1 MSVDE
6 TRQTRPADVFFAL
19 TNFEFN
25 NFEFWIKKSYL
36 CRAKAFDIMKD
47 FSELIKT
54 RRSMRQFTEELLSGD
69 DVKLLLRAG
78 LISPSSKGLHSYEF
92 IVVEDKQML
101 QALSQSK
108 AVGSDFLA
116 GAPLAIVVL
125 SDPQTSDVWI
135 EDASVAAMNILLQAE
150 DLGLG
155 ACWIQVRE
163 RMDAEGRPTEE
174 IVKSL
179 LGIPEGM
186 RAVCMIA
193 VGHKGM
199 ERKPQN
205 EDRLK
210 WERVHIGQY

>member
-1 MSVDE
+1 
-6 TRQTRPADVFFAL
+6 
-19 TNFEFN
+19 
-25 NFEFWIKKSYL
+25 
-36 CRAKAFDIMKD
+36 MKD

-78 LISPSSKGLHSYEF
+78 LMAPSSKGLHSYEF

-155 ACWIQVRE
+155 ACWIQVRD

>member
-1 MSVDE
+1 ME
-6 TRQTRPADVFFAL
+6 
-19 TNFEFN
+19 N
-25 NFEFWIKKSYL
+25 
-36 CRAKAFDIMKD
+36 

-54 RRSMRQFTEELLSGD
+54 RRSMRQFTDELLSGD

-78 LISPSSKGLHSYEF
+78 LMAPSSKGLHSYEF
-92 IVVEDKQML
+92 VVVEDKEML
-101 QALSQSK
+101 AALSQCK
-108 AVGSDFLA
+108 KVGSDFLA

-125 SDPQTSDVWI
+125 ADPAVSDVWV
-135 EDASVAAMNILLQAE
+135 EDASVAATHILLQAE

-155 ACWIQVRE
+155 ACWIQVRNRFSPDE
-163 RMDAEGRPTEE
+163 LPTEQ

-179 LGIPEGM
+179 LGIPEDRGV
-186 RAVCMIA
+186 VCIIA

-210 WERVHIGQY
+210 WERVYLEKFKVES

>member
-1 MSVDE
+1 M
-6 TRQTRPADVFFAL
+6 
-19 TNFEFN
+19 
-25 NFEFWIKKSYL
+25 YL
-36 CRAKAFDIMKD
+36 CSEKIKDSIFNVQYSMKY
-47 FSELIKT
+47 SELIKL
-54 RRSMRQFTEELLSGD
+54 RRSHRSFTEELLSGD
-69 DVKLLLRAG
+69 DVKMLLRAG
-78 LISPSSKGLHSYEF
+78 LMAPSSKGLHSYEF

-101 QALSQSK
+101 AALSQCK
-108 AVGSDFLA
+108 AVGSDFLS

-125 SDPQTSDVWI
+125 ADPRISDVWI

-155 ACWIQVRE
+155 ACWIQLRD
-163 RMDAEGRPTEE
+163 RQDAEGQPTED

-179 LGIPEGM
+179 LAIPAEM

>member
-1 MSVDE
+1 M
-6 TRQTRPADVFFAL
+6 
-19 TNFEFN
+19 
-25 NFEFWIKKSYL
+25 YL
-36 CRAKAFDIMKD
+36 CKAKENSMEN
-47 FSELIKT
+47 FSELIKV
-54 RRSMRQFTEELLSGD
+54 RRSHRMFTEELLSGD

-78 LISPSSKGLHSYEF
+78 LIAPSSKGLHSYEF

-101 QALSQSK
+101 SALSQCK
-108 AVGSDFLA
+108 AVGSNFLS

-125 SDPQTSDVWI
+125 ADPRISDVWI
-135 EDASVAAMNILLQAE
+135 EDASVAATHILLQAE

-155 ACWIQVRE
+155 ACWIQVRD
-163 RMDAEGRPTEE
+163 RLSAEGQPTEE
-174 IVKSL
+174 IVKSC
-179 LGIPEGM
+179 LGIPDEM
-186 RAVCMIA
+186 RVVCMIA

>member
-1 MSVDE
+1 ME
-6 TRQTRPADVFFAL
+6 
-19 TNFEFN
+19 N
-25 NFEFWIKKSYL
+25 
-36 CRAKAFDIMKD
+36 

-54 RRSMRQFTEELLSGD
+54 RRSMRQFTDELLSGD

-78 LISPSSKGLHSYEF
+78 LIAPSSKGLHSYEF

-101 QALSQSK
+101 AALSQSK
-108 AVGSDFLA
+108 SVGSDFLA

-125 SDPQTSDVWI
+125 ADPTVSDVWI
-135 EDASVAAMNILLQAE
+135 EDASVAATHILLQAE

-155 ACWIQVRE
+155 ACWIQVRNRYTADE
-163 RMDAEGRPTEE
+163 RSTEQ

-179 LGIPEGM
+179 LGIPDKFG
-186 RAVCMIA
+186 VLCIIA

-210 WERVHIGQY
+210 WEKVHIGGMRNEE

>member
-1 MSVDE
+1 
-6 TRQTRPADVFFAL
+6 
-19 TNFEFN
+19 
-25 NFEFWIKKSYL
+25 
-36 CRAKAFDIMKD
+36 MKD

-78 LISPSSKGLHSYEF
+78 LMAPSSKGLHSYEF

-101 QALSQSK
+101 QVLSQSK

-125 SDPQTSDVWI
+125 ADPQVSDVWI

-155 ACWIQVRE
+155 ACWIQVRD

-179 LGIPEGM
+179 LGIPDGM
-186 RAVCMIA
+186 RAVCMVA

>member
-1 MSVDE
+1 
-6 TRQTRPADVFFAL
+6 
-19 TNFEFN
+19 
-25 NFEFWIKKSYL
+25 
-36 CRAKAFDIMKD
+36 MKD
-47 FSELIKT
+47 FSELIKV
-54 RRSMRQFTEELLSGD
+54 RRSMRQFTDELLSGD

-78 LISPSSKGLHSYEF
+78 LMAPSSKGLHSYEF

-101 QALSQSK
+101 TALSQCK
-108 AVGSDFLA
+108 QVGSDFLS

-125 SDPQTSDVWI
+125 ANPQVSDVWI
-135 EDASVAAMNILLQAE
+135 EDASVAATHILLQAE

-155 ACWIQVRE
+155 ACWIQVRD
-163 RMDAEGRPTEE
+163 RLDAEGRPTEE

-179 LGIPEGM
+179 LGIPEERGV
-186 RAVCMIA
+186 VCIIA

-210 WERVHIGQY
+210 WEQVHIGKYD

>member
-1 MSVDE
+1 MKNEEFFVNL
-6 TRQTRPADVFFAL
+6 QTKRK
-19 TNFEFN
+19 EMM
-25 NFEFWIKKSYL
+25 EK
-36 CRAKAFDIMKD
+36 
-47 FSELIKT
+47 FSELIKS
-54 RRSMRQFTEELLSGD
+54 RRSHRSFTEELLSGD

-78 LISPSSKGLHSYEF
+78 LMAPSSKGLHSYEF

-101 QALSQSK
+101 AALSQCK
-108 AVGSDFLA
+108 AVGSDFLS

-125 SDPQTSDVWI
+125 ADPRISDVWI

-155 ACWIQVRE
+155 ACWIQLRD
-163 RMDAEGRPTEE
+163 RQDAEGQPTEE

-179 LGIPEGM
+179 LAIPDEM

>member
-1 MSVDE
+1 M
-6 TRQTRPADVFFAL
+6 
-19 TNFEFN
+19 
-25 NFEFWIKKSYL
+25 YL
-36 CRAKAFDIMKD
+36 CKAKENSMEN
-47 FSELIKT
+47 FSELIKV
-54 RRSMRQFTEELLSGD
+54 RRSHRMFTEELLSGD

-78 LISPSSKGLHSYEF
+78 LIAPSSKGLHSYEF

-101 QALSQSK
+101 SALSQCK
-108 AVGSDFLA
+108 AVGSDFLS

-125 SDPQTSDVWI
+125 ADPRISDVWI
-135 EDASVAAMNILLQAE
+135 EDASVAATHILLQAE

-155 ACWIQVRE
+155 ACWIQVRD
-163 RMDAEGRPTEE
+163 RLSAEGQPTEE
-174 IVKSL
+174 IVKSC
-179 LGIPEGM
+179 LGIPDEM
-186 RAVCMIA
+186 RVVCMIA